1 MPDGPYASLG
11 PKFMAV
17 VDQLSRFAPV
27 APPPFGGPNPD
38 WLLSPWEAPTW
49 IIRSRNPAIGKANS
63 AIHFSTPS
71 SIGARL
77 TDSGNESWL
86 VTCKWICWTWGNANY
101 RSVASSG
108 YWLCKTCLW
117 AIDNENS
124 TLRDLTRSDLCRL
137 RWDLCQR
144 SRSSSR
150 HNSQILSKSSVV
162 ALERVLRMLFDAGPS
177 RLGNLP
183 DWITVNPVAD
193 TPQILRRIKAV
204 LGADYAKWRSGGSTR
219 TIPDVVALEYL
230 KTALRY
236 VEEYASPLLA
246 LRDKAFE
253 IRDDARRHGTKEGNN
268 HSIIYAIFGKGLPD
282 DRNAEAALDSARRAE
297 ASAYALIERLPL
309 STQRKKKTQ
318 QALLILKRFEA
329 AFPTFSPHSELTRKS
344 VAQAIGGLDSYPHV
358 TKLLNA
364 VRARRRLEWRLKM
377 RVKFSGIPRIQT
389 FGQLLQQI
397 VFLQTACC
405 SIILTFSAFRI
416 SEACSAEVDCIA
428 MKPDGPWMTTT
439 IIKLPGTPSEEPRPV
454 PAIVARACD
463 IFLDTSQPYRGESRR
478 LLLTSQYGTVGIE
491 AKREAWNLRFK
502 EFARMCF
509 AHPHA
514 GTARASA
521 ENWEFAN
528 HQFRR
533 FFAMF
538 YVRRFEGN
546 LGALSYHLRHIDQE
560 MLWAYL
566 RDPENVRYYKEARH
580 SFSVD
585 IITAVCTGR
594 VHSTGRGAGWLK
606 TSLPALQGKV
616 MSPAAA
622 ARHIDAAIKGDGL
635 FLAANETGY
644 CLGGLRRAALGLC
657 SMGEGGEPNE
667 INRTPEL
674 CDRCANNLLTD
685 RSVDQLKAD
694 YVVHKELSESPS
706 ATSVMKEASCRR
718 MKAILKRLAELGSG
732 SE

>member
-1 MPDGPYASLG
+1 MPDGPDASLG
-11 PKFMAV
+11 PKFKAI
-17 VDQLSRFAPV
+17 VDQLSRFTAV
-27 APPPFGGPNPD
+27 DPPPFGGPNPD
-38 WLLSPWEAPTW
+38 WLLSPWGAPTW
-49 IIRSRNPAIGKANS
+49 IVRSQNPAMGKATS
-63 AIHFSTPS
+63 TIRFSTPS
-71 SIGARL
+71 STGVRL
-77 TDSGNESWL
+77 TDLGNESWL
-86 VTCKWICWTWGNANY
+86 VTCKWICWTWGSANY
-101 RSVASSG
+101 RSVVFSA
-108 YWLCKTCLW
+108 YWLCKACLW
-117 AIDNENS
+117 AIDNEKS
-124 TLRDLTRSDLCRL
+124 TLRDLTRSELCRM
-137 RWDLCQR
+137 RWELCQR

-150 HNSQILSKSSVV
+150 HTSQILSKSSVV

-193 TPQILRRIKAV
+193 TPQILRRIKAAI
-204 LGADYAKWRSGGSTR
+204 GTDYAKWQSGGSTR
-219 TIPDVVALEYL
+219 TIPDDVALEYL

-236 VEEYASPLLA
+236 VEEYAGPLLA
-246 LRDKAFE
+246 LREKALE

-268 HSIIYAIFGKGLPD
+268 HSIIYAFFGKDLPD
-282 DRNAEAALDSARRAE
+282 GSNAEAALDSARKAE
-297 ASAYALIERLPL
+297 ESAYALIERLSL
-309 STQRKKKTQ
+309 SEQRKKKTQ
-318 QALLILKRFEA
+318 QALLVLKRFETE
-329 AFPTFSPHSELTRKS
+329 FPTFSPHNELTRKA
-344 VAQAIGGLDSYPHV
+344 VAQEIGCINSYPHV
-358 TKLLNA
+358 TTLLNA
-364 VRARRRLEWRLKM
+364 VLARRRLEWRLKM
-377 RVKFSGIPRIQT
+377 RVQCSGIPRIQT
-389 FGQLLQQI
+389 FAQLLQQI

-416 SEACSAEVDCIA
+416 SEACSAEIDCIA
-428 MKPDGPWMTTT
+428 MEPDGPWMTTT
-439 IIKLPGTPSEEPRPV
+439 VIKLPGTPSEEPRPV

-463 IFLDTSQPYRGESRR
+463 IFLDTSKPYRGDNRR
-478 LLLTSQYGTVGIE
+478 LLLTSQYGTIGVE

-502 EFARMCF
+502 EFARICF

-514 GTARASA
+514 GA
-521 ENWEFAN
+521 ERTLAAKWEFAN

-560 MLWAYL
+560 MVWAYL

-585 IITAVCTGR
+585 VITAVCSGR
-594 VHSTGRGAGWLK
+594 VHSTGRGAGFLK
-606 TSLPALQGKV
+606 TNLPSLQGKV

-622 ARHIDAAIKGDGL
+622 ARHIDAAIKREGL
-635 FLAANETGY
+635 FLTANETGY
-644 CLGGLRRAALGLC
+644 CLGGLRRAAIGLC

-706 ATSVMKEASCRR
+706 ATSVMKEATCRR
-718 MKAILKRLAELGSG
+718 MKAISIRLAELESG
-732 SE
+732 SD